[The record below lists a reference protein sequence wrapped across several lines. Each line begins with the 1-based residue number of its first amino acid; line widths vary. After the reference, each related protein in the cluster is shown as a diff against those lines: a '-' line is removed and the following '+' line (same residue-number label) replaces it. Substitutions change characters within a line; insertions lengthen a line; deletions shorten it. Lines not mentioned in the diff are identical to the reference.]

1 MLTHFKGTWI
11 ASASLLFFERNSG
24 YRHMI
29 VLRCI
34 CCSKSQGFQRLNIC
48 KLQMDQVDDF
58 GAELAPQPEAVQ
70 ASADEESKFK
80 AAVIGTAADWQ
91 QQ

>member
-1 MLTHFKGTWI
+1 
-11 ASASLLFFERNSG
+11 
-24 YRHMI
+24 
-29 VLRCI
+29 
-34 CCSKSQGFQRLNIC
+34 
-48 KLQMDQVDDF
+48 MDQVDDF
-58 GAELAPQPEAVQ
+58 GAELAPQREAVQ